1 MGAEVNL
8 LFRECHLAGLSALL
22 TLSRKHT
29 NTEPPTSRLLGAIKR
44 EQVLEQREYALE

>member
-29 NTEPPTSRLLGAIKR
+29 NTEPPMNRQLIAIKR
-44 EQVLEQREYALE
+44 KQGLEQREYALE